1 MTLQDVFNGVIQ
13 IITMIWTADL
23 QTLCVAILAIAAGV
37 LLLVVNE
44 RANKAAYRYAL
55 DRKAKRNGAKQ

>member
-1 MTLQDVFNGVIQ
+1 MTLQDVFNGVLQ
-13 IITMIWTADL
+13 MITTLWTTDL

-55 DRKAKRNGAKQ
+55 DRKAKRNGAEQ